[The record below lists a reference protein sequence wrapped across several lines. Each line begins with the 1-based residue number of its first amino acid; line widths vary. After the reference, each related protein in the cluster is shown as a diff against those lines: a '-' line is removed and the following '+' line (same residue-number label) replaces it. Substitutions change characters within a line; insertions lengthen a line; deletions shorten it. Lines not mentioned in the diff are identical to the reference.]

1 MSEWNVYT
9 VGNIE
14 FIYNIFNSVAMLLND
29 GTYGSLFRIS
39 ALIGVICVVL
49 AAAISAGK
57 SLSLSHMCVAVVMYY
72 LFFSVSMRTNIEDV
86 TTGKFRAVDN
96 VPAGLA
102 VAASV
107 LSTVGYATTEK
118 MEQAFSVP
126 SMTEYGSLDPLF
138 TLATLYDTLKTPMR
152 WTGQTGAY
160 GDLDASVSNYVKNCV
175 GNDIIRGSKTF
186 ASMYRSNQGVSGL
199 ASNDSFQRVVIYD
212 NVRSGWSTSTEESSN
227 GGSLYT
233 CSDAYTKLKGLATQ
247 NASSLDSA
255 FASSYTASGRT
266 CGGAPCSGS
275 GKAQEVLN
283 FFNISGTDIRDF
295 QLMLVMYPHFRELPM
310 YGLESS
316 FRGTAAVTRAQ
327 TMTQQAFQWS
337 SSGSSFLSWMGS
349 FMPIFQG
356 IIYALAPFMAFLFG
370 LGIMGL
376 RLVMKYF
383 LVIIWTW
390 TWLPLAAV
398 VNMYVLNSI
407 RDTSSQILVSSGSG
421 GLSFAQL
428 YQLLF
433 ETQKSIGLAGNLYA
447 MIPALGGFI
456 VWGSSVAFNSLA
468 SSAAAPSAAD
478 TKTLA
483 PDVTNAPAINSR
495 GSDVEFN
502 PTQGTIMGGSSG
514 TLPAI
519 DMKKVATHNLAS
531 AKQELD
537 SASSSLTAQSG
548 AMISQVA
555 SNMNSGGHSQVYS
568 DASNA
573 AFASLSSSDRA
584 LVSSVA
590 KEQGISDMQALVS
603 IAKGD
608 VSVGGGAGSSSA
620 GVGVKGGM
628 SRSEAESS
636 GLSNDN
642 SAKYGSTDSA
652 SSHKIDSAT
661 QSRIVNTA
669 ASAMYQSLSQEGESS
684 QSTRSFAEA
693 NQRMQSAQ
701 KNFQEANSFVSST
714 SMGQTMNA
722 AQLATAIGRNHDAQ
736 ATLTQTLAAHPELSS
751 KIAGDAASL
760 TSLGMTHEDA
770 HTFAQFKA
778 ASELGVAGAVAAK
791 AGFIN
796 ADSSPVLTTT
806 ASEQYR
812 GVSGGAESAGG
823 RAVAGAAD
831 VGNSVNA
838 VTGRSYGA
846 LGEAH
851 ASSSDGYGQGQVN
864 TVGGQNSG
872 AVEQIHKGNEG
883 EVMTKAGNTA
893 ANDFENNH
901 YNLGGITGDFNKLV
915 SHVSNAFK
923 ESPVYEQVHDQART
937 IAGEI
942 PLGGDANR
950 EAARDSIVNYY
961 AMTKAGASEQ
971 QLSQARSDMMAR
983 IQLATGGENDNGTVM
998 GGNTAL
1004 ARGIAARIDNAGLD
1018 RSANDGSIIQQA
1030 TTALNTDRQ
1039 THEYNTGGMANN
1051 LGGMHQASNG
1061 GSAVDDGVPYAMG
1074 THNQG
1079 YGEAETMTVNAQGAE
1094 GHNGLNQNSNY
1105 GGSETTNINTQG
1117 AGGHSDSN
1125 NGGTMFSDPPPAR
1138 ATQSHQEYVPVH
1150 PRNKENNGGHSGGN
1164 DDMIISSSK

>member
-1 MSEWNVYT
+1 MSDWNVYT

-14 FIYNIFNSVAMLLND
+14 FTYNIFNAVAMLLND

-39 ALIGVICVVL
+39 ALIGVIAVVL
-49 AAAISAGK
+49 AAAITAGK
-57 SLSLSHMCVAVVMYY
+57 TLSLSHMCVAVVVYY
-72 LFFSVSMRTNIEDV
+72 LFFGVSMRTNIEDV

-102 VAASV
+102 VSASV

-138 TLATLYDTLKTPMR
+138 TLATLYDTMKTPMR
-152 WTGQTGAY
+152 WTGQNGAY
-160 GDLDASVSNYVKNCV
+160 GDLDSSVSNYVKNCV

-212 NVRSGWSTSTEESSN
+212 NVRSGWSANTDESAN

-233 CSDAYTKLKGLATQ
+233 CSDAFTKLKGLANQ
-247 NASSLDSA
+247 NASSLDAS
-255 FASSYTASGRT
+255 FASSYSASGRT
-266 CGGAPCSGS
+266 CGGSPCTGS

-356 IIYALAPFMAFLFG
+356 IIYAMAPFMAFLIG
-370 LGIMGL
+370 LGLMGL
-376 RLVMKYF
+376 RLVAKYF

-407 RDTSSQILVSSGSG
+407 RDASSQILVSSGSG

-495 GSDVEFN
+495 GSEVEFN
-502 PTQGTIMGGSSG
+502 PTQGTIMGGSSS
-514 TLPAI
+514 TLPTV
-519 DMKKVATHNLAS
+519 DLKQVASHNLSS
-531 AKQELD
+531 AKQEL
-537 SASSSLTAQSG
+537 SAASTSLTAQSG

-573 AFASLSSSDRA
+573 AFSSLTSSDRA
-584 LVSSVA
+584 FVSSVA
-590 KEQGISDMQALVS
+590 QEKGISEMQALVS

-608 VSVGGGAGSSSA
+608 VSAGGGAGSPGG
-620 GVGVKGGM
+620 GVGVKAGM
-628 SRSEAESS
+628 SRSQAESN
-636 GLSNDN
+636 GLSNDS
-642 SAKYGSTDSA
+642 SAKYGATDST
-652 SSHKIDSAT
+652 SSHKVDSAT
-661 QSRIVNTA
+661 QARIVNTA

-684 QSTRSFAEA
+684 QATSSYAEA
-693 NQRMQSAQ
+693 NQRMHSAQ
-701 KNFQEANSFVSST
+701 KNYQEANTFASST
-714 SMGQTMNA
+714 SMSQSMNA
-722 AQLATAIGRNHDAQ
+722 AQLATAIGRSHDAQ
-736 ATLTQTLAAHPELSS
+736 AALTQTLAAHPELAS
-751 KIAGDAASL
+751 KVASDAVSL
-760 TSLGMTHEDA
+760 TSLGMTQEDA

-778 ASELGVAGAVAAK
+778 ASDLGQAGSIAAK

-796 ADSSPVLTTT
+796 ADSSPALTTSS
-806 ASEQYR
+806 AEQYR
-812 GVSGGAESAGG
+812 GVSGNAESAGG
-823 RAVAGAAD
+823 RAEAGAAN

-838 VTGRSYGA
+838 VTGRSYNA
-846 LGEAH
+846 LGDANST
-851 ASSSDGYGQGQVN
+851 SSQGYGRDQVGA
-864 TVGGQNSG
+864 VGGQNSD
-872 AVEQIHKGNEG
+872 AVAQIHRGNEG

-893 ANDFENNH
+893 ANDFENNN

-923 ESPVYEQVHDQART
+923 ESPVFEQVHSQAKSV
-937 IAGEI
+937 ASEV

-950 EAARDSIVNYY
+950 ESARDSIVNYY

-983 IQLATGGENDNGTVM
+983 IQLATGGENHNGTVE

-1004 ARGIAARIDNAGLD
+1004 ARGIAGRIDNAGLD
-1018 RSANDGSIIQQA
+1018 RSANDASIIHQA

-1039 THEYNTGGMANN
+1039 TEEYNRGGMANN
-1051 LGGMHQASNG
+1051 LGGMHQASHG
-1061 GSAVDDGVPYAMG
+1061 GSATGEGVPYAMG
-1074 THNQG
+1074 TNNQG
-1079 YGEAETMTVNAQGAE
+1079 YGEAETMTVNAQGA
-1094 GHNGLNQNSNY
+1094 
-1105 GGSETTNINTQG
+1105 GGNN
-1117 AGGHSDSN
+1117 AGN
-1125 NGGTMFSDPPPAR
+1125 AGGTMFSDQQPTQA
-1138 ATQSHQEYVPVH
+1138 QSHQEYVPVH
-1150 PRNKENNGGHSGGN
+1150 PRDKQKNGGHSGG
-1164 DDMIISSSK
+1164 DSDMIIPSKN